1 MIKNVE
7 IEMYGHNWLIE
18 IDWYSNDALDFDI
31 NAAFIPND
39 GNDIDMSDL
48 VDDMPLLEEYIST
61 IVATKLKQE
70 ALNNV

>member
-1 MIKNVE
+1 
-7 IEMYGHNWLIE
+7 LIE
-18 IDWYSNDALDFDI
+18 IDQYSSDEFDFDI

-61 IVATKLKQE
+61 LVATKLKQE